1 MRREEES
8 ARSLR
13 TTAPGA
19 AGASIGGG
27 GGVWDGGRGISRI
40 VLAGIATGGGVTD
53 AGAGAETTEGA
64 EETDVGLEERSF
76 AAADGVGD
84 ATDALVAKE
93 EDEGEEIEMEGVE
106 KEEAAEVSEGL
117 DPDVDALSAED
128 EPDEL

>member
-19 AGASIGGG
+19 AWASIGGG

-40 VLAGIATGGGVTD
+40 VLAGVATGGGVTD
-53 AGAGAETTEGA
+53 AGGGVETTEGA
-64 EETDVGLEERSF
+64 GETDVGLEERSF

-84 ATDALVAKE
+84 ATDVVVVGE
-93 EDEGEEIEMEGVE
+93 EGKGEEIEIEGGE
-106 KEEAAEVSEGL
+106 KAAEVSEGL